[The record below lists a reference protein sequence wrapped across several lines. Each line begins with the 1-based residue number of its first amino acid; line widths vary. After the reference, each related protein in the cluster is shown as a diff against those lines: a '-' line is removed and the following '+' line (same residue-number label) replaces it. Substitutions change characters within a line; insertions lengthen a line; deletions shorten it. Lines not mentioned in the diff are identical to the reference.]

1 MKHFYKITFFC
12 CAATLWML
20 VLASCEGGEL
30 YDVNAPEWISDKIQE
45 IEDSKKEPEDEIL
58 EGMQEDVYT
67 IGNTDFT
74 SGFWTAFS
82 KYYVVPDGEKWNAV
96 FNLNINPVDNTYY
109 KNFALIITN
118 DVDRDSEEYTEYGAI
133 RFDVTNSPET
143 YNSQWGDYID
153 FQYISGTLLLDPVDN
168 KDENVQKLGGKV
180 TLTVDRTSKNAFTV
194 KMTNGVATK
203 TYAQPNKEPNLNAD
217 ASNTNIRCFLVPEG
231 SYIDFLQT
239 NIVPVGGLTSA
250 ADKNPIS
257 MILQDV
263 PTQISLGTSLEEA
276 ITNISAIVTFEEGVT
291 KTVTA
296 SELSFSAIPDINQ
309 TGDKTLVAV
318 YNKTF
323 KGKNC
328 DKPIVANA
336 SFKVVG
342 VLQSISITTAPS
354 RTKPYY
360 YTSEEAKSCM
370 MPFDPTGMV
379 VMGTYSDGSLA
390 VIDNAKLSFSAIP
403 AKAGSQPVI
412 VTAGEN
418 ITATVNVTVSEATVV
433 KNTSGQLGNTDNST
447 LWFNPETYSDNFN
460 IPSGQTKCISF
471 TNYSNLAGNWNN
483 FLVVLRKN
491 NGTHYAVVR
500 ADNFGWGDG
509 YDACVHKN
517 ARYRAVRCEG
527 CPLRCRCFKAKGNRT
542 IELNHRLRQYKRRA
556 KELLC
561 SEKGLKHRGQRCI
574 EPEAV
579 FGQIKN
585 NMNYKRFRHFGK
597 DKVFMDF
604 AFLAIAFNIK
614 KMCAKLT
621 KEGMNWLIRLFY
633 ELTTAVFRCWE
644 HINQRNLRIIA
655 A

>member
-12 CAATLWML
+12 CAAALWML
-20 VLASCEGGEL
+20 ALASCEGGEL

-45 IEDSKKEPEDEIL
+45 IEDSKKEPEDEVL

-67 IGNTDFT
+67 IGSTDFT

-82 KYYVVPDGEKWNAV
+82 KYYVIPDGVKWNAV
-96 FNLNINPVDNTYY
+96 FNLNINPADNTYY

-118 DVDRDSEEYTEYGAI
+118 DVDRGGEGYTEYGAI
-133 RFDVTNSPET
+133 RFDVTGNPET
-143 YNSQWGDYID
+143 YNSQWGDHID

-180 TLTVDRTSKNAFTV
+180 TLTVDRTSENAFTV

-250 ADKNPIS
+250 ADKNPVS
-257 MILQDV
+257 MVLQDV
-263 PTQISLGTSLEEA
+263 PAQVSLGTSLEEA
-276 ITNISAIVTFEEGVT
+276 MTNISAIVTFEEGVT

-323 KGKNC
+323 KGENC

-360 YTSEEAKSCM
+360 YTSEDAKSCT

-379 VMGTYSDGSLA
+379 VTGTYSDGSSV

-403 AKAGSQPVI
+403 AKAGSQPVTI
-412 VTAGEN
+412 TAGEN

-433 KNTSGQLGNTDNST
+433 KNSTDMIGTEDNST
-447 LWFNPETYSDNFN
+447 AFWGAHSDDFNVPA
-460 IPSGQTKCISF
+460 GQTKSITF
-471 TNYSNLAGNWNN
+471 TNYSSLSSNWNN
-483 FLVVLRKN
+483 FVVILRKADL
-491 NGTHYAVVR
+491 TEYAVVR
-500 ADNFGWGDG
+500 ADNYGWDGVLDDGNG
-509 YDACVHKN
+509 YDACVHYGTQGDW
-517 ARYRAVRCEG
+517 A
-527 CPLRCRCFKAKGNRT
+527 T
-542 IELNHRLRQYKRRA
+542 W
-556 KELLC
+556 
-561 SEKGLKHRGQRCI
+561 
-574 EPEAV
+574 
-579 FGQIKN
+579 
-585 NMNYKRFRHFGK
+585 
-597 DKVFMDF
+597 
-604 AFLAIAFNIK
+604 LA
-614 KMCAKLT
+614 
-621 KEGMNWLIRLFY
+621 GMNGAKVTVYVTNCGNGTADVQAVMVGTTSTISTQCYWGINTIDANDLNFA
-633 ELTTAVFRCWE
+633 LTVDGCHLVF
-644 HINQRNLRIIA
+644 NN
-655 A
+655 

>member
-12 CAATLWML
+12 CAAALWML
-20 VLASCEGGEL
+20 ALASCEGGEL

-45 IEDSKKEPEDEIL
+45 IEDSKKEPEDEVL

-74 SGFWTAFS
+74 SGFWAAFS
-82 KYYVVPDGEKWNAV
+82 KYYVIPDGEKWNAV
-96 FNLNINPVDNTYY
+96 FNLNINPADNTYY

-118 DVDRDSEEYTEYGAI
+118 DVERGGEGYTEYGAI
-133 RFDVTNSPET
+133 RFDVTGNPET
-143 YNSQWGDYID
+143 YNSQWGDHID

-250 ADKNPIS
+250 ADKNPVS
-257 MILQDV
+257 MVLQNV
-263 PTQISLGTSLEEA
+263 PAQISLGTSLEEA
-276 ITNISAIVTFEEGVT
+276 MTNISAIVTFEEGVT

-323 KGKNC
+323 KGENC

-360 YTSEEAKSCM
+360 YTSEDAKSCT

-379 VMGTYSDGSLA
+379 VTGTYSDGSSV

-403 AKAGSQPVI
+403 AKAGSQPVTI
-412 VTAGEN
+412 TAGEN

-433 KNTSGQLGNTDNST
+433 KNSTDMIGTEDNST
-447 LWFNPETYSDNFN
+447 AFWGAHSDDFNVPA
-460 IPSGQTKCISF
+460 GQTKSITF
-471 TNYSNLAGNWNN
+471 TNYSSLSDNWNN
-483 FLVVLRKN
+483 FVVILRKADL
-491 NGTHYAVVR
+491 TEYAVVR
-500 ADNFGWGDG
+500 ADNYGWGTG
-509 YDACVHKN
+509 YGACTPN
-517 ARYRAVRCEG
+517 GTQGDWA
-527 CPLRCRCFKAKGNRT
+527 T
-542 IELNHRLRQYKRRA
+542 W
-556 KELLC
+556 
-561 SEKGLKHRGQRCI
+561 
-574 EPEAV
+574 
-579 FGQIKN
+579 
-585 NMNYKRFRHFGK
+585 
-597 DKVFMDF
+597 
-604 AFLAIAFNIK
+604 LA
-614 KMCAKLT
+614 
-621 KEGMNWLIRLFY
+621 GMNGAKVTVYVTNCGNGTADVQAVMVGTTSTISTQCYWGINTIDANDLNFA
-633 ELTTAVFRCWE
+633 LTIDGCHLVF
-644 HINQRNLRIIA
+644 NN
-655 A
+655 

>member
-12 CAATLWML
+12 CAAALWML
-20 VLASCEGGEL
+20 ALASCEGGEL

-45 IEDSKKEPEDEIL
+45 IEDSKKEPEDEVL

-74 SGFWTAFS
+74 SGFWAAFS
-82 KYYVVPDGEKWNAV
+82 KYYVIPDGEKWNAV
-96 FNLNINPVDNTYY
+96 FNLNINPADNTYY

-118 DVDRDSEEYTEYGAI
+118 DVERGGEGYTEYGAI
-133 RFDVTNSPET
+133 RFDVTGNPET
-143 YNSQWGDYID
+143 YNSQWGDHID

-180 TLTVDRTSKNAFTV
+180 TLTVDRTSENAFTV

-203 TYAQPNKEPNLNAD
+203 NYAQPNKEPNMNAD

-250 ADKNPIS
+250 ADKNPVS
-257 MILQDV
+257 MVLQNV
-263 PTQISLGTSLEEA
+263 PAQISLGTSLEEA
-276 ITNISAIVTFEEGVT
+276 MTNISAIVTFEEGVT

-323 KGKNC
+323 KGENC

-360 YTSEEAKSCM
+360 YTSEDAKSCT

-379 VMGTYSDGSLA
+379 VTGTYSDGSSV

-403 AKAGSQPVI
+403 AKAGSQPVTI
-412 VTAGEN
+412 TAGEN

-433 KNTSGQLGNTDNST
+433 KNSTDMIGTEDNST
-447 LWFNPETYSDNFN
+447 AFWGAHSDDFNVPA
-460 IPSGQTKCISF
+460 GQTKSITF
-471 TNYSNLAGNWNN
+471 TNYSSLSDNWNN
-483 FLVVLRKN
+483 FVVILRKADL
-491 NGTHYAVVR
+491 TEYAVVR
-500 ADNFGWGDG
+500 ADNYGWDGVADDGNG
-509 YDACVHKN
+509 YDACVHN
-517 ARYRAVRCEG
+517 GTQGDWA
-527 CPLRCRCFKAKGNRT
+527 T
-542 IELNHRLRQYKRRA
+542 W
-556 KELLC
+556 
-561 SEKGLKHRGQRCI
+561 
-574 EPEAV
+574 
-579 FGQIKN
+579 
-585 NMNYKRFRHFGK
+585 
-597 DKVFMDF
+597 
-604 AFLAIAFNIK
+604 LA
-614 KMCAKLT
+614 
-621 KEGMNWLIRLFY
+621 GMNGAKVTVYVTNCGDGTADVQAVMQGTDDAISTQYYWGINTIDANDLNFA
-633 ELTTAVFRCWE
+633 LTVDGCHLVF
-644 HINQRNLRIIA
+644 NN
-655 A
+655 

>member
-12 CAATLWML
+12 CAAALWML
-20 VLASCEGGEL
+20 ALASCEGGEL

-74 SGFWTAFS
+74 SGFWAAFS
-82 KYYVVPDGEKWNAV
+82 KYYVIPDGEKWNAV
-96 FNLNINPVDNTYY
+96 FNLNINPADNTYY

-118 DVDRDSEEYTEYGAI
+118 DVERGGEGYTEYGAI
-133 RFDVTNSPET
+133 RFDVTGNPET
-143 YNSQWGDYID
+143 YNSQWGDHID

-180 TLTVDRTSKNAFTV
+180 TLTVDRTSENAFTV

-250 ADKNPIS
+250 ADKNPVS
-257 MILQDV
+257 MVLQNV
-263 PTQISLGTSLEEA
+263 PAQISLGTSLEEA
-276 ITNISAIVTFEEGVT
+276 MTNISAIVTFEEGVT

-323 KGKNC
+323 KGENC

-360 YTSEEAKSCM
+360 YTSEDAKSCT

-379 VMGTYSDGSLA
+379 VTGTYSDGSSV

-403 AKAGSQPVI
+403 AKAGSQPVTI
-412 VTAGEN
+412 TAGEN
-418 ITATVNVTVSEATVV
+418 ITATVNVTVSEAAVV
-433 KNTSGQLGNTDNST
+433 KNSTDMIGTEDNST
-447 LWFNPETYSDNFN
+447 AFWGAHSDDFNVPA
-460 IPSGQTKCISF
+460 GQTKSITF
-471 TNYSNLAGNWNN
+471 TNYSSLSDNWNN
-483 FLVVLRKN
+483 FVVILRKADL
-491 NGTHYAVVR
+491 TEYAVVR
-500 ADNFGWGDG
+500 ADNYGWGTG
-509 YDACVHKN
+509 YGACTPN
-517 ARYRAVRCEG
+517 GTQGDWA
-527 CPLRCRCFKAKGNRT
+527 T
-542 IELNHRLRQYKRRA
+542 W
-556 KELLC
+556 
-561 SEKGLKHRGQRCI
+561 
-574 EPEAV
+574 
-579 FGQIKN
+579 
-585 NMNYKRFRHFGK
+585 
-597 DKVFMDF
+597 
-604 AFLAIAFNIK
+604 LA
-614 KMCAKLT
+614 
-621 KEGMNWLIRLFY
+621 GMNGAKVTVYVTNCGNGTADVQAVMVGTTSTISTQCYWGINTIDANDLNFA
-633 ELTTAVFRCWE
+633 LTVDGCHLVF
-644 HINQRNLRIIA
+644 NN
-655 A
+655 

>member
-12 CAATLWML
+12 CAAALWML
-20 VLASCEGGEL
+20 ALASCEGGEL

-153 FQYISGTLLLDPVDN
+153 FQYISDTLLLDPVDN

-250 ADKNPIS
+250 ADKNPVS
-257 MILQDV
+257 MVLQNV
-263 PTQISLGTSLEEA
+263 PAQISLGTSLEEA
-276 ITNISAIVTFEEGVT
+276 MTNISAIVTFEEGVT

-323 KGKNC
+323 KGENC

-360 YTSEEAKSCM
+360 YTSEDAKSCT

-379 VMGTYSDGSLA
+379 VTGTYSDGSSV

-403 AKAGSQPVI
+403 AKAGSQPVTI
-412 VTAGEN
+412 TAGEN

-433 KNTSGQLGNTDNST
+433 KNSTDMIGTEDNST
-447 LWFNPETYSDNFN
+447 AFWGAHSDDFNVPA
-460 IPSGQTKCISF
+460 GQTKSITF
-471 TNYSNLAGNWNN
+471 TNYSSLSDNWNN
-483 FLVVLRKN
+483 FVVILRKADL
-491 NGTHYAVVR
+491 TEYAVVR
-500 ADNFGWGDG
+500 ADNYGWGTG
-509 YDACVHKN
+509 YGACTPN
-517 ARYRAVRCEG
+517 GTQGDWA
-527 CPLRCRCFKAKGNRT
+527 T
-542 IELNHRLRQYKRRA
+542 W
-556 KELLC
+556 
-561 SEKGLKHRGQRCI
+561 
-574 EPEAV
+574 
-579 FGQIKN
+579 
-585 NMNYKRFRHFGK
+585 
-597 DKVFMDF
+597 
-604 AFLAIAFNIK
+604 LA
-614 KMCAKLT
+614 
-621 KEGMNWLIRLFY
+621 GMNGAKVTVYVTNCGDGTADVQAVMQGTDDAISTQCYWGINTIDANDLNFA
-633 ELTTAVFRCWE
+633 LTVDGCHLVF
-644 HINQRNLRIIA
+644 NN
-655 A
+655 

>member
-12 CAATLWML
+12 CAAALWML
-20 VLASCEGGEL
+20 ALASCEGGEL

-45 IEDSKKEPEDEIL
+45 IEDSKKEPEDEVL

-74 SGFWTAFS
+74 SGFWAAFS
-82 KYYVVPDGEKWNAV
+82 KYYVIPDGEKWNAV
-96 FNLNINPVDNTYY
+96 FNLNINPADNTYY

-118 DVDRDSEEYTEYGAI
+118 DVERGGEGYTEYGAI
-133 RFDVTNSPET
+133 RFDVTGNPET
-143 YNSQWGDYID
+143 YNSQWGDHID

-180 TLTVDRTSKNAFTV
+180 TLTVDRTSENAFTV

-203 TYAQPNKEPNLNAD
+203 TYAQPNKEPNLNVD

-239 NIVPVGGLTSA
+239 NIVPVGGLTST
-250 ADKNPIS
+250 ADKNPVS
-257 MILQDV
+257 MVLQNV
-263 PTQISLGTSLEEA
+263 PAQISLGTSLEEA
-276 ITNISAIVTFEEGVT
+276 MTNISAIVTFEEGVT

-323 KGKNC
+323 KGENC

-360 YTSEEAKSCM
+360 YTSEDAKSCT

-379 VMGTYSDGSLA
+379 VTGTYSDGSSV

-403 AKAGSQPVI
+403 AKAGSQPVTI
-412 VTAGEN
+412 TAGEN

-433 KNTSGQLGNTDNST
+433 KNSTDMIGTEDNST
-447 LWFNPETYSDNFN
+447 AFWGAHSDDFNVPA
-460 IPSGQTKCISF
+460 GQTKSITF
-471 TNYSNLAGNWNN
+471 TNYSSLSDNWNN
-483 FLVVLRKN
+483 FVVILRKADL
-491 NGTHYAVVR
+491 TEYAVVR
-500 ADNFGWGDG
+500 ADNYGWGTG
-509 YDACVHKN
+509 YGACTPN
-517 ARYRAVRCEG
+517 GTQGDWA
-527 CPLRCRCFKAKGNRT
+527 T
-542 IELNHRLRQYKRRA
+542 W
-556 KELLC
+556 
-561 SEKGLKHRGQRCI
+561 
-574 EPEAV
+574 
-579 FGQIKN
+579 
-585 NMNYKRFRHFGK
+585 
-597 DKVFMDF
+597 
-604 AFLAIAFNIK
+604 LA
-614 KMCAKLT
+614 
-621 KEGMNWLIRLFY
+621 GMNGAKVTVYVTNCGDGTADVQAVMQGTDDAISTQCYWGINTIDANDLNFA
-633 ELTTAVFRCWE
+633 LTVDGCHLVF
-644 HINQRNLRIIA
+644 NN
-655 A
+655 

>member
-12 CAATLWML
+12 CAAALWML
-20 VLASCEGGEL
+20 ALASCEGGEL

-45 IEDSKKEPEDEIL
+45 IEDSKKEPEDEVL

-74 SGFWTAFS
+74 SGFWAAFS
-82 KYYVVPDGEKWNAV
+82 KYYVIPDGEKWNAV
-96 FNLNINPVDNTYY
+96 FNLNINPADNTYY

-118 DVDRDSEEYTEYGAI
+118 DVERGGEGYTEYGAI
-133 RFDVTNSPET
+133 RFDVTGNPET
-143 YNSQWGDYID
+143 YNSQWGDHID

-180 TLTVDRTSKNAFTV
+180 TLTVDRTSENAFTV

-203 TYAQPNKEPNLNAD
+203 NYAQPNKEPNLNAD

-250 ADKNPIS
+250 ADKNPVS
-257 MILQDV
+257 MVLQNV
-263 PTQISLGTSLEEA
+263 PAQISLGTSLEEA
-276 ITNISAIVTFEEGVT
+276 MTNISAIVTFEEGVT

-323 KGKNC
+323 KGENC

-360 YTSEEAKSCM
+360 YTSEDAKSCT

-379 VMGTYSDGSLA
+379 VTGTYSDGSSV

-403 AKAGSQPVI
+403 AKAGSQPVTI
-412 VTAGEN
+412 TAGEN

-433 KNTSGQLGNTDNST
+433 KNSTDMIGTEDNST
-447 LWFNPETYSDNFN
+447 AFWGAHSDDFNVPA
-460 IPSGQTKCISF
+460 GQTKSITF
-471 TNYSNLAGNWNN
+471 TNYSSLSDNWNN
-483 FLVVLRKN
+483 FVVILRKADL
-491 NGTHYAVVR
+491 TEYAVVR
-500 ADNFGWGDG
+500 ADNYGWDGVADDGNG
-509 YDACVHKN
+509 YDACVHN
-517 ARYRAVRCEG
+517 GTQGDWA
-527 CPLRCRCFKAKGNRT
+527 T
-542 IELNHRLRQYKRRA
+542 W
-556 KELLC
+556 
-561 SEKGLKHRGQRCI
+561 
-574 EPEAV
+574 
-579 FGQIKN
+579 
-585 NMNYKRFRHFGK
+585 
-597 DKVFMDF
+597 
-604 AFLAIAFNIK
+604 LA
-614 KMCAKLT
+614 
-621 KEGMNWLIRLFY
+621 GMNGAKVTVYVTNCGDGTADVQAVMQGTDDAISTQYYWGINTIDANDLNFA
-633 ELTTAVFRCWE
+633 LTVDGCHLVF
-644 HINQRNLRIIA
+644 NN
-655 A
+655 